1 MNRRLRWRQCGFLAF
16 AFALA
21 FCSIA
26 YELILAKAI
35 AEVAGDATLWEAVTI
50 SVFLMGLGL
59 RSLAFVPQAGPLL
72 RRTLVRTEAAI
83 LVLATFAALAVV
95 GLETLYRIYL
105 YDDGLL
111 REMWPFPPVYLLGG
125 AAQLL
130 SFGIG
135 WLSGFEIQFFLYD
148 DSAPPF
154 ERRTATVLAV
164 YHLGGLAGTLAFILS
179 LPLPPASAMAGVS
192 AFNLVALVGW
202 LGATRAAPEAWRL
215 AGGAG
220 LALAALAAVAPP
232 LTRLALK
239 NHYHNVFRW
248 ESDRDGL
255 SLVEHPVGLLSLM
268 DRLAAFPDIR
278 RYRTPYQT
286 IDIVP
291 PSETGN
297 PSWSMFINGRFQI
310 DTATS
315 AAYHEQL
322 VHPAIAAA
330 GRVPRKVLILGGGD
344 GALAHELTKYGDRID
359 KVTLVDIDAA
369 VIELARTEP
378 FLLELNGQV
387 MSWPRLEV
395 EVGDA
400 WRFLRATKEIY
411 DAVFIDL
418 TYPYEFDSARFYSL
432 EFFRLV
438 QRRLANDGFL
448 ALGSPFDLASA
459 SESAWRRSLYASA
472 GAAGFP
478 HQLAYSARADHYF
491 MAGKSAL
498 RAEPRLPGDLALKAL
513 SAKLPLAMRWR
524 SLSGSIR
531 ERDVNSVLEPRF
543 LGVGDAF
550 F

>member
-1 MNRRLRWRQCGFLAF
+1 MDRRLRYRQCGFLAF

-59 RSLAFVPQAGPLL
+59 RSLAFEPQAGPLL

-83 LVLATFAALAVV
+83 LVLATFAALAVL
-95 GLETLYRIYL
+95 GLETLYRIYV

-125 AAQLL
+125 SAQLL
-130 SFGIG
+130 SFGLG
-135 WLSGFEIQFFLYD
+135 WLSGFEIQFFLHD
-148 DSAPPF
+148 ERAPAF
-154 ERRTATVLAV
+154 ERRTATVLAI
-164 YHLGGLAGTLAFILS
+164 YHLGGLAGTLAFIAS
-179 LPLPPASAMAGVS
+179 LPLPPTSAMAGVS

-202 LGATRAAPEAWRL
+202 LGATRATPAAWRL

-239 NHYHNVFRW
+239 NHYHNIFRW

-255 SLVEHPVGLLSLM
+255 SVVEHPAGVLDLMKHLS
-268 DRLAAFPDIR
+268 AFPDIR

-286 IDIVP
+286 IDIIP
-291 PSETGN
+291 PSEAGN

-330 GRVPRKVLILGGGD
+330 GRVPAKVLILGGGD
-344 GALAHELTKYGDRID
+344 GALAYELTKYGDAID
-359 KVTLVDIDAA
+359 KVTMVDIDA
-369 VIELARTEP
+369 VVLDLARSEP
-378 FLLELNGQV
+378 FLVELNGNV
-387 MSWPRLEV
+387 MSWPRLDV

-400 WRFLRATKEIY
+400 WRFLRATKETF

-432 EFFRLV
+432 EFLRLV
-438 QRRLANDGFL
+438 EKRLSADGFL

-459 SESAWRRSLYASA
+459 QDSVWRRSLYTTAS
-472 GAAGFP
+472 AAGFP
-478 HQLAYSARADHYF
+478 HQLAYSGRADHYF
-491 MAGKSAL
+491 MAGKGALSAAPRMRQDLPLKAL
-498 RAEPRLPGDLALKAL
+498 RAG
-513 SAKLPLAMRWR
+513 PLAMRWR
-524 SLSGSIR
+524 ALSGPVQAKDI
-531 ERDVNSVLEPRF
+531 NSVLQPRF